1 MKKILVILFS
11 LLSLQARAGE
21 LDLHLKE
28 GVGRDIV
35 ATQCAVCHS
44 VDMIQ
49 INSPFMTKKE
59 WEATV
64 NKMVNVMG
72 SPLPKENIPIVVEYL
87 TKYYGK

>member
-1 MKKILVILFS
+1 MKKIIVIAFS
-11 LLSLQARAGE
+11 LLSLQAWAGE
-21 LDLHLKE
+21 LDLKLKE

-35 ATQCAVCHS
+35 ATQCAACHS

-72 SPLPKENIPIVVEYL
+72 SPLAKEDIPTVVEYL